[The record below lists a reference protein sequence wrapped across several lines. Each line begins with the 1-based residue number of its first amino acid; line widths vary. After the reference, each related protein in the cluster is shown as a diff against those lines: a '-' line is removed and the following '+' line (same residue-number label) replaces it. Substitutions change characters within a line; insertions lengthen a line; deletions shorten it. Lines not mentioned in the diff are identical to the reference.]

1 MSKSALFS
9 LGALTGLAV
18 AAGYRSLSSTRES
31 NSDTRSHSKKKRSGV
46 IAAIGNTPL
55 IELKTLS
62 KKTGCRILAKCEFL
76 NPGGSVKDRA
86 ALWMIEE
93 AEERGFLD
101 PEKGG
106 TIYEGT
112 GGNTGVALSMIAAA
126 KGYKAT
132 MALPKSI
139 AREKKDA
146 MRTFGA
152 TVIETPAVGF
162 DSQQHYY
169 HEARIRAENDTGP
182 SFWANQFDNLANMR
196 SHFEGTAPEIWQ
208 QAKSQFGLTVDG
220 FVCSAGTGG
229 TLSGCAKFFKEVNS
243 SIQCFLID
251 PPGSALYDYIH
262 NKSKPEDISAQDI
275 LGRKTRFIKRSK
287 GDSIAEGIGIG
298 RLTGNFTENQNL
310 IDGSFQGDDKLALKM
325 AYYLKETEG
334 VYVGPSAALNV
345 AGAVM
350 LAEKMGPGHTI
361 VTILCDGG
369 ARYSSKIY
377 NREWLEEKGLADVLE
392 I

>member
-1 MSKSALFS
+1 M
-9 LGALTGLAV
+9 
-18 AAGYRSLSSTRES
+18 
-31 NSDTRSHSKKKRSGV
+31 
-46 IAAIGNTPL
+46 
-55 IELKTLS
+55 
-62 KKTGCRILAKCEFL
+62 
-76 NPGGSVKDRA
+76 KDRA

-93 AEERGFLD
+93 AEERGLLD

-126 KGYKAT
+126 KGYRAT

-162 DSQQHYY
+162 ESQEHYY
-169 HEARIRAENDTGP
+169 HQARIQAENDPGP

-196 SHFEGTAPEIWQ
+196 SHFEGTAPEIWR
-208 QAKSQFGLTVDG
+208 QAKSQYGLTVDG

-229 TLSGCAKFFKEVNS
+229 TLSGCAKFFKEANS

-251 PPGSALYDYIH
+251 PPGSALFDYIS
-262 NKSKPEDISAQDI
+262 NKSKPEEIDAKDI
-275 LGRKTRFIKRSK
+275 LGRKTRFIERSK

-310 IDGSFQGDDKLALKM
+310 IDGAFQGDDELAVKM
-325 AYYLKETEG
+325 AYYLKENEG
-334 VYVGPSAALNV
+334 VFVGPSAALNV
-345 AGAVM
+345 VGAVK

-377 NREWLEEKGLADVLE
+377 NREWLKEKGLAEVLDV
-392 I
+392 